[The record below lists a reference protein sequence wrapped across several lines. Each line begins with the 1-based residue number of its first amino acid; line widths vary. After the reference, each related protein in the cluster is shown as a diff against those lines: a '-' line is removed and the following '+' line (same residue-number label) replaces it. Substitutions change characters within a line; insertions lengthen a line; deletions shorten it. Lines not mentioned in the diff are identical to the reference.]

1 MSLKHELEDLTKQQ
15 EILEQKRKR
24 TLQLFSEERVI
35 DQKTLRDQRAYYGN
49 MIASHKATIDVLTD
63 LEARQK
69 RLSFSG
75 GSSHFDR
82 QGARLKLEDAKVKLY
97 SEQNRLATL
106 EIDLES
112 KEIARQQK
120 IQQLD
125 FELANLKNKITQIR
139 FQQSEFRV
147 TITPWTGEVVETMVK
162 EGDIVNQGQSI
173 VSILPTESEKEQSQ
187 GQPSRLFVRSSFTGK
202 KASGKHGRA
211 HLPKYHRP
219 TRIWKDDG

>member
-1 MSLKHELEDLTKQQ
+1 MSSSTVEDLTKQQ

-106 EIDLES
+106 EIDLDT

-147 TITPWTGEVVETMVK
+147 TITPTGEVVETM
-162 EGDIVNQGQSI
+162 ERGRYSQSGAEY
-173 VSILPTESEKEQSQ
+173 VSILPTESEKRTVARTAL
-187 GQPSRLFVRSSFTGK
+187 RLFVRSTSQK
-202 KASGKHGRA
+202 KASGNMVVHIS
-211 HLPKYHRP
+211 PSTIDP
-219 TRIWKDDG
+219 QE